1 MIRALVLVGV
11 VASVFAGEEPVP
23 VTTPAPVPTPV
34 VTPSVPT
41 TAAPTPA
48 AAPSVAEA
56 PVLPPV
62 PPSPSTAPGI
72 RIWPDPRFSHW
83 PPIVYRDEPRN
94 VAFALPVK
102 KPGAAGTIGWDAT
115 PVPLPFTLPTDAES
129 ISGLLAL
136 PEKLGTHRATVTIES
151 GSFPIDLRIV
161 DARERWPIVR
171 LDNGYPVD
179 AEGHPVVL
187 QDRRRGTREERVWS
201 LLDGGDPRPDGRAVL
216 VGDPLEALG
225 SGVWDGL
232 DADPRPASDERYPHH
247 AVLMSLAAVLG
258 DATKDSKAWP
268 RTIVWCPGNQS
279 LLGGA
284 WSPEEERVLGAVR
297 TRCERLG
304 IAPRLVLALPPL
316 PVEVHLQAR
325 AAERRD
331 LLLRS
336 ANRLGWVVVDL
347 ARAAGAPEEANRVA
361 PQVFTTY
368 PLAPAQERMRAALR
382 DALVR

>member
-1 MIRALVLVGV
+1 MIRALVLSGV
-11 VASVFAGEEPVP
+11 IALSFAGEQPAP
-23 VTTPAPVPTPV
+23 VTTPPVVPTP
-34 VTPSVPT
+34 
-41 TAAPTPA
+41 AG
-48 AAPSVAEA
+48 EA
-56 PVLPPV
+56 LMLPPV

-83 PPIVYRDEPRN
+83 PPVVYRDEPRN
-94 VAFALPVK
+94 VAFALPIK
-102 KPGAAGTIGWDAT
+102 KPGAAGTIGWDET
-115 PVPLPFTLPTDAES
+115 PVPMPFILPSDAES
-129 ISGLLAL
+129 ISGLLPL
-136 PEKLGTHRATVTIES
+136 PTQLGNHRATVMIES
-151 GSFPIDLRIV
+151 GSFPITLRIA
-161 DARERWPIVR
+161 DAREAWPMVR
-171 LDNGYPVD
+171 LDQGFPVD
-179 AEGHPVVL
+179 ADGHPVVL

-201 LLDGGDPRPDGRAVL
+201 LLDGGGTRPEGRAVL

-225 SGVWDGL
+225 SRVWDGL

-247 AVLMSLAAVLG
+247 AVLVTLAMVLADQG
-258 DATKDSKAWP
+258 KGVKPWP
-268 RTIVWCPGNQS
+268 RTIVWCPGNQT

-316 PVEVHLQAR
+316 PVEAHLQTR
-325 AAERRD
+325 ASERRD

-368 PLAPAQERMRAALR
+368 PLAAAQERMRSALR
-382 DALVR
+382 DALTR